1 MMEKQ
6 TTIAKEISFS
16 GVGIHSGKRAI
27 LHLIP
32 SNEERGIILERG
44 DCGIEIKID
53 PRKAFANHATVVVYN
68 GTRISTVEHLL
79 AAIRFSG
86 IDNCKVIVEGDEV
99 PILDGSAYSF
109 VQGIKSVGIE
119 ILPWD
124 KKYLYLIKPFSLRE
138 NGYFVEGY
146 PYNNGI
152 KVQYEIEYN
161 HPAIGFQSLTIE
173 INPSVFEKEIAP
185 ARTFGF
191 ISDLDYLRSND
202 VALGAS
208 FSNTIV
214 LDSNGVVNGPLRFKD
229 EFVRHKILDFLG
241 DLSLLSL
248 PVRGYF
254 RIRKGGHSL
263 HLKMI
268 NYMLENNLLSET
280 HDLLAYSFVV

>member
-6 TTIAKEISFS
+6 GTVAREITFS
-16 GVGIHSGKRAI
+16 GVGVHTGKKTTV
-27 LHLIP
+27 HLIP
-32 SNEERGIILERG
+32 LIEERGIIFERG
-44 DCGIEIKID
+44 DYGIEIKID

-79 AAIRFSG
+79 AALRFSG
-86 IDNCKVIVEGDEV
+86 IDNCKVIIEGDEV

-109 VQGIKSVGIE
+109 VQGIKSVGVG

-124 KKYLYLIKPFSLRE
+124 RKYLYLIKPFSLRE
-138 NGYFVEGY
+138 DGYLIEGY
-146 PYNNGI
+146 PYNGM

-161 HPAIGFQSLTIE
+161 HPAIGFQSLTVE

-191 ISDLDYLRSND
+191 ISDLDYLRSNN

-208 FSNTIV
+208 FSNTIAI
-214 LDSNGVVNGPLRFKD
+214 DNSGVINGPLRFKD

-241 DLSLLSL
+241 DLSLLPL
-248 PVRGYF
+248 PVKGYF
-254 RIRKGGHSL
+254 KIRKGGHSL
-263 HLKMI
+263 HLRMI

-280 HDLLAYSFVV
+280 HDLLAYPSVV

>member
-6 TTIAKEISFS
+6 GTIAREITFS
-16 GVGIHSGKRAI
+16 GVGVHTGKKTAV
-27 LHLIP
+27 HLIP
-32 SNEERGIILERG
+32 LREEKGIIFERG
-44 DCGIEIKID
+44 DYGIEIKID

-79 AAIRFSG
+79 AALRFSG
-86 IDNCKVIVEGDEV
+86 IDNCRVVIEGDEV

-109 VQGIKSVGIE
+109 VQGIKSVGIG

-138 NGYFVEGY
+138 DGYLIEGY
-146 PYNNGI
+146 PYNGI

-191 ISDLDYLRSND
+191 ISDLDYLRSNN

-208 FSNTIV
+208 FSNTIAI
-214 LDSNGVVNGPLRFKD
+214 DSSGVVNGPLRFKD

-241 DLSLLSL
+241 DLSLLPL
-248 PVRGYF
+248 PVKGYF

-280 HDLLAYSFVV
+280 YDLLAYPSVV

>member
-16 GVGIHSGKRAI
+16 GIGVHSGKKAV

-32 SNEERGIILERG
+32 LKEERGIIFERS
-44 DCGIEIKID
+44 DYGIEIKVD
-53 PRKAFANHATVVVYN
+53 PRKAYANHATVVVYN
-68 GTRISTVEHLL
+68 GSRISTVEHLL
-79 AAIRFSG
+79 SAIRFSG
-86 IDNCKVIVEGDEV
+86 IDNCKVVIEGDEV

-119 ILPWD
+119 KLPWD
-124 KKYLYLIKPFSLRE
+124 KIYLHLVKPFSLKD
-138 NGYFVEGY
+138 GDYWIEGY
-146 PYNNGI
+146 PYDGL

-161 HPAIGFQSLTIE
+161 HPAIGFQSLTLE
-173 INPSVFEKEIAP
+173 ITQSVFEREIAP

-191 ISDLDYLRSND
+191 ISDIDYLRSNGI
-202 VALGAS
+202 ALGAS
-208 FSNTIV
+208 LSNTIAI
-214 LDSNGVVNGPLRFKD
+214 DSNGIINGPLRFKD

-241 DLSLLSL
+241 DISLLPL
-248 PVRGYF
+248 PLKGYF

-268 NYMLENNLLSET
+268 NYILENNLLVKSE
-280 HDLLAYSFVV
+280 DLVSFPSVV

>member
-32 SNEERGIILERG
+32 SNEKRGIIFERG
-44 DCGIEIKID
+44 DYGIEIEID

-109 VQGIKSVGIE
+109 VQAIKSVGIKM
-119 ILPWD
+119 LPLD
-124 KKYLYLIKPFSLRE
+124 KKYLYLKKPFSLRE

-146 PYNNGI
+146 PHNGI

-173 INPSVFEKEIAP
+173 INPSAFEKEIAP

-191 ISDLDYLRSND
+191 ISDLDYLRSNG

-208 FSNTIV
+208 FSNTIA
-214 LDSNGVVNGPLRFKD
+214 LDSSGVVNGPLRFKD

-241 DLSLLSL
+241 DISLLPF
-248 PVRGYF
+248 PVKGYF

-268 NYMLENNLLSET
+268 HYMLENNLLSET
-280 HDLLAYSFVV
+280 YDPLAHPYIV